1 MGALIGIDQSS
12 DFRPLERERCCALL
26 PPPLPPPSLPFPSL
40 PFARQFR
47 RGKYLIDSSVCNPVS
62 QLSLQ
67 SITLVRH
74 PVFRWYALLCNDF
87 PPLDT
92 ALWFWS
98 HRMHLYTGA
107 LSLIRSSLFS
117 SRPATLISRAPVNI
131 RYETTFVPPVHPS
144 TLSQGCF
151 QFFRNFF
158 FLCEFFFF
166 FLLLRIYIYTRN
178 ASPFHNRAAPNRF
191 GLRDHKF
198 GKRRYESV
206 RAYLFV
212 DIIRFARNFVFCIF
226 FL

>member
-1 MGALIGIDQSS
+1 
-12 DFRPLERERCCALL
+12 
-26 PPPLPPPSLPFPSL
+26 
-40 PFARQFR
+40 
-47 RGKYLIDSSVCNPVS
+47 
-62 QLSLQ
+62 
-67 SITLVRH
+67 
-74 PVFRWYALLCNDF
+74 
-87 PPLDT
+87 
-92 ALWFWS
+92 
-98 HRMHLYTGA
+98 MHLYTGA

-226 FL
+226 FFIIISTTILGDSFFFFHEARVIGIEIFFFTLALIENIILVPLATFLSNNFLK

>member
-1 MGALIGIDQSS
+1 
-12 DFRPLERERCCALL
+12 
-26 PPPLPPPSLPFPSL
+26 
-40 PFARQFR
+40 
-47 RGKYLIDSSVCNPVS
+47 
-62 QLSLQ
+62 
-67 SITLVRH
+67 
-74 PVFRWYALLCNDF
+74 
-87 PPLDT
+87 
-92 ALWFWS
+92 
-98 HRMHLYTGA
+98 MHLYTGA

-151 QFFRNFF
+151 QFFRNF
-158 FLCEFFFF
+158 
-166 FLLLRIYIYTRN
+166 LLRIYIYTRN

-226 FL
+226 FFIIISTTILGDSFFFFHEARVIGIEIFFFTLALIENIILVPLATFLSNNFLK

>member
-117 SRPATLISRAPVNI
+117 SRSATLISRAPVNI

-166 FLLLRIYIYTRN
+166 FLLSRVYIY
-178 ASPFHNRAAPNRF
+178 A
-191 GLRDHKF
+191 
-198 GKRRYESV
+198 
-206 RAYLFV
+206 
-212 DIIRFARNFVFCIF
+212 
-226 FL
+226 